1 MAPADDG
8 FELTVMVILFVE
20 LQPFLVTV
28 NSYVV
33 LDVGDGL
40 YVLLVDNTV
49 EFPLTRQAY
58 EAPLTVDAV
67 RVVLE
72 PEQIK
77 LEDADALA
85 VGDELTVFSIAVVYT
100 AAEDEQW

>member
-8 FELTVMVILFVE
+8 FELTVMVILSVE

-33 LDVGDGL
+33 LDIGDGL

-85 VGDELTVFSIAVVYT
+85 VGDELTVFSIAVV
-100 AAEDEQW
+100 